1 MITAKE
7 GKPWFLL
14 NHNENGAK
22 PWLKPELE
30 ASGFSVGVAAI
41 PTDIVWFSP
50 VYQRCGA
57 ELKDIPDLLSS
68 MDTANANMVPR
79 LDDELRRLQ
88 EFVQLP
94 FLITHGWA
102 KWEHFAKDDH
112 DLRWS
117 LEAVDNLLVGRNLRG
132 IVLARARNTK
142 GEHGLSRRLISL
154 HSYTQKAL
162 LDRLLIPR
170 HFPYTGPLSE
180 RSEAVYALLARLRGL
195 KNRKQLAEQMAA
207 KHSISEIV
215 AKEADDLVAMGLS
228 KQMAKRFFALTH
240 GKDA

>member
-1 MITAKE
+1 MIVAKE

-22 PWLKPELE
+22 PWLRPELE
-30 ASGFSVGVAAI
+30 AAGFSVGVAAI

-57 ELKDIPDLLSS
+57 ELKDVPDLLGS
-68 MDTANANMVPR
+68 MDTANSNMVPR

-88 EFVQLP
+88 EFVSLP
-94 FLITHGWA
+94 ILLTHGWG
-102 KWEHFAKDDH
+102 KWEHFAKDDP
-112 DLRWS
+112 DARWS

-154 HSYTQKAL
+154 HSYTQKPL
-162 LDRLLIPR
+162 LDRLLVPR
-170 HFPYTGPLSE
+170 YFPYTGPLSE
-180 RSEAVYALLARLRGL
+180 RSEAVYGLLARLRGL
-195 KNRKQLAEQMAA
+195 KNRKLLAEQIAAHWSINEIAA
-207 KHSISEIV
+207 KEI
-215 AKEADDLVAMGLS
+215 DDLVEMGLT
-228 KQMAKRFFALTH
+228 KMMAKRFYALTH
-240 GKDA
+240 GKDD